1 MQAATVS
8 IGPGHPFHCNLETIF
23 QKIPAELKDRM
34 NRRQLPDDTPTD
46 TPSEKS
52 LIRLHRQ
59 VCDYRSTINAMYIS
73 CRRVHKSL
81 LFHFQIIKALQTL
94 QRIET
99 QWGILVDKIINL
111 EDVAKNQVSHD
122 KRFKPTFPTHRSF
135 PLRII
140 YNPVIGK

>member
-1 MQAATVS
+1 MS

-59 VCDYRSTINAMYIS
+59 VCN
-73 CRRVHKSL
+73 
-81 LFHFQIIKALQTL
+81 
-94 QRIET
+94 
-99 QWGILVDKIINL
+99 
-111 EDVAKNQVSHD
+111 
-122 KRFKPTFPTHRSF
+122 
-135 PLRII
+135 
-140 YNPVIGK
+140 